1 MKWIENNSPTCFRV
15 WVKLIK
21 NALTL
26 SMQSFSKVKSGAIKL
41 AIYFPIFELQLKP
54 LVIISQLT
62 KYRLEIS
69 PKLQGVVAAV

>member
-26 SMQSFSKVKSGAIKL
+26 SMQSFSKVKSGAIKF

>member
-1 MKWIENNSPTCFRV
+1 MKLIENNSPTCFRV
-15 WVKLIK
+15 WVKRIK
-21 NALTL
+21 SALTL